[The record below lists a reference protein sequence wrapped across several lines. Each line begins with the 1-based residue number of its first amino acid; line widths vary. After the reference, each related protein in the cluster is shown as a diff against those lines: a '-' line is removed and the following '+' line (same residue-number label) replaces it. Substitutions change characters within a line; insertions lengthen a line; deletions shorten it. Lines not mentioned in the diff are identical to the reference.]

1 MVSIDNILI
10 YTHDMKQY
18 KILVKE
24 ASSRLHAWNLAA
36 SIDKYEFH
44 LDTVEFLGY
53 IISQDGIAMSE
64 EKMKINR
71 SLKSPKI

>member
-1 MVSIDNILI
+1 MVYIDNILI

-24 ASSRLHAWNLAA
+24 ALSRLHAWNLAA

-44 LDTVEFLGY
+44 IDTVEFLGY
-53 IISQDGIAMSE
+53 IISRDGIAMSE
-64 EKMKINR
+64 EKIEAIR
-71 SLKSPKI
+71 S